1 MFTPVIFILILGLLV
16 LSHEFGHFVAAKKAG
31 MRVDEFAFGFPPKLF
46 SWKRGET
53 LYSINLIPF
62 GGFVRIHGEDYAVD
76 EPAESAKDK
85 TRRFTA
91 RPKPWQAVV
100 ISAGVVCNLLLAW
113 VLLTLGF
120 MAGFPVTVT
129 PENKTTLSDIRVMVV
144 GVEAGTPAEK
154 AGIKTGDVIS
164 AVKANGATEIITSP
178 EAVSASIQ
186 KTNGPVSV
194 TILRG
199 KEIKE
204 VSVTAVAK
212 EGTGGSF
219 IGIAMDSIGTLR
231 LAFHKAALEGGIRA
245 FTYAWLTL
253 KGFFNLIRDAILGQA
268 NLASLSG
275 PVGIYFLVSDAA
287 ALGLSYLLGFTA
299 IISVSLAVINI
310 LPLPA
315 LDGGRL
321 FMLGIEAIRRK
332 PLSDKLVS
340 RINATGF
347 FILIALMLLVSYHDL
362 LKFFPA

>member
-16 LSHEFGHFVAAKKAG
+16 LSHEFGHFVAAKYAG

-113 VLLTLGF
+113 ILLSVGF
-120 MAGFPVTVT
+120 MIGFPVTAT
-129 PENKTTLSDIRVMVV
+129 QDNKAALSDVRVMVV
-144 GVEAGTPAEK
+144 EVEAGKPAEK

-164 AVKANGATEIITSP
+164 AVKANGLVESASSP
-178 EAVSASIQ
+178 EAVSATI
-186 KTNGPVSV
+186 KKGNGQ
-194 TILRG
+194 L
-199 KEIKE
+199 E
-204 VSVTAVAK
+204 VSVLRGREHKEFLITAARK
-212 EGTGGSF
+212 EETGELS
-219 IGIAMDSIGTLR
+219 IGIGMDSIGTLQLSPFR
-231 LAFHKAALEGGIRA
+231 AFGEGGGRVFA
-245 FTYAWLTL
+245 YFWLTL
-253 KGFFNLIRDAILGQA
+253 KGFFNLIYGALLGHA
-268 NLASLSG
+268 DLAGLSG

-287 ALGLSYLLGFTA
+287 ALGLSYLIGFTA

-321 FMLGIEAIRRK
+321 FMLGIEAIRQK
-332 PLSDKLVS
+332 PLSDKVVS
-340 RINATGF
+340 RINAAGF

-362 LKFFPA
+362 LKFF

>member
-76 EPAESAKDK
+76 EPAESAKDR
-85 TRRFTA
+85 TRRFTS
-91 RPKPWQAVV
+91 RSKPWQAVV

-113 VLLTLGF
+113 ALLSIGF
-120 MAGFPVTVT
+120 MVGFPVTAT
-129 PENKTTLSDIRVMVV
+129 TENKATLSDVRVMVV
-144 GVEAGTPAEK
+144 GVEQGSPAEK

-164 AVKANGATEIITSP
+164 SVKTNGTVEVITSP

-186 KTNGPVSV
+186 KSSGPVSV
-194 TILRG
+194 NLLRG
-199 KEIKE
+199 KEVKE
-204 VSVTAVAK
+204 VLVTAVTK
-212 EGTGGSF
+212 EGESGSF
-219 IGIAMDSIGTLR
+219 IGVAMDSIGTLR
-231 LAFHKAALEGGIRA
+231 LAPHKAVFEGGIRA
-245 FTYAWLTL
+245 ASYAWLTL
-253 KGFFNLIRDAILGQA
+253 KGFFNLIHDAVLGRA
-268 NLASLSG
+268 DLASLSG

-287 ALGLSYLLGFTA
+287 ALGLSYIIGFTA

-332 PLSDKLVS
+332 PLSDKVVS

-362 LKFFPA
+362 LKFF